1 MASSS
6 RHEARPIVQPRVAT
20 DCEALTV
27 GSQKVIKEETLTE
40 NFCPKNQ
47 DIQSLVGESSYNI
60 AQAGNRGPNPVPEAS
75 QMDTEKLMKRMESN
89 REASR
94 RSRLRKKQ
102 HVEQLERSISFT
114 EMDLAMISPQIA
126 YYQNC
131 NKRLEMKNNEM
142 RKRLVAA
149 ELDRA
154 YEDGLIGLYKI
165 DPMTNM
171 KRLIANRES
180 ARRSWLRQKEHTA
193 QLEIK
198 RELLQ
203 IKLSNMYQ
211 LRTYCENEHRRL
223 LMENNQLRKSLA
235 AVEFEKD
242 KRLVMENILF
252 RERSAA
258 FEFDKA
264 YKDETHKPKY
274 TDLVSSWA
282 VRRFVGSLLLSTP
295 STLQVEKLV
304 EAEFKAENRAE
315 AQRKGKALAI

>member
-47 DIQSLVGESSYNI
+47 DIQSLVGESSSNI

-154 YEDGLIGLYKI
+154 YEDG
-165 DPMTNM
+165 NM
-171 KRLIANRES
+171 NFLPIHIPFFSPYTLIANRES

-264 YKDETHKPKY
+264 
-274 TDLVSSWA
+274 
-282 VRRFVGSLLLSTP
+282 
-295 STLQVEKLV
+295 
-304 EAEFKAENRAE
+304 
-315 AQRKGKALAI
+315 